1 MNRDKIVCPSCY
13 NVGLIKK
20 GFDSKHR
27 QRWRCKVCERK
38 TITPIA
44 DGSELELLTE
54 NVKLAKQK
62 QSAQD
67 LNRIERKAFRE
78 HVRVENAVS
87 RYAEELKKLFE
98 KHSLSELTIK
108 HRSSNK
114 AVGVIQFSDVH
125 FNELVE
131 MEHNRYDFTVASKE

>member
-13 NVGLIKK
+13 NVGMIKK
-20 GFDSKHR
+20 GFDNKGR
-27 QRWRCKVCERK
+27 QRWKCKLCGIK

-44 DGSELELLTE
+44 DKGELELLTE

-87 RYAEELKKLFE
+87 L
-98 KHSLSELTIK
+98 SLI
-108 HRSSNK
+108 H
-114 AVGVIQFSDVH
+114 I
-125 FNELVE
+125 
-131 MEHNRYDFTVASKE
+131 

>member
-13 NVGLIKK
+13 NVGMIKK
-20 GFDSKHR
+20 GFNQKGR
-27 QRWRCKVCERK
+27 QRWKCKLCGIK
-38 TITPIA
+38 TISPIA
-44 DGSELELLTE
+44 DESELELLAE

-87 RYAEELKKLFE
+87 KYAEELKKIFE
-98 KHSLSELTIK
+98 KHNLSDLTIRK
-108 HRSSNK
+108 LALGALYSTSLIFFIL
-114 AVGVIQFSDVH
+114 GTYVI
-125 FNELVE
+125 
-131 MEHNRYDFTVASKE
+131 VAFVRQA

>member
-1 MNRDKIVCPSCY
+1 MNRDNIVCPSCY

-20 GFDSKHR
+20 GFDRKNR
-27 QRWRCKVCERK
+27 QRWKCKVCGVK

-44 DGSELELLTE
+44 DESELELLTE

-87 RYAEELKKLFE
+87 NL
-98 KHSLSELTIK
+98 LSEFNRSPVRATTIFLTPAVEKYFIAFSIK
-108 HRSSNK
+108 SL
-114 AVGVIQFSDVH
+114 I
-125 FNELVE
+125 L
-131 MEHNRYDFTVASKE
+131 